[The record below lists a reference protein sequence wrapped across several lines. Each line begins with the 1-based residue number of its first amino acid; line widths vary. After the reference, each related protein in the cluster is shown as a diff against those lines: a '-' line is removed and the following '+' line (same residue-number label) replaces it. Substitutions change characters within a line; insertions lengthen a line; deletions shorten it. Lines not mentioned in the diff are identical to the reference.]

1 MSGLEDRFEGRVEF
15 VLLDYDDDS
24 LDDIRDQLGITNR
37 TQYVLVDGEGTV
49 LMRWFGIL
57 SESAVEDEIEAI
69 ISG

>member
-1 MSGLEDRFEGRVEF
+1 MSGLEDTFEGRVEF
-15 VLLDYDDDS
+15 VLLDVDDDS

-57 SESAVEDEIEAI
+57 SESAVEDEIDAI